1 MIFDPEIYC
10 TAAETRELDGKDA
23 VTLAGA
29 GLWAGVLSRGE
40 CLLEGLARPG
50 QSGDILL
57 GPSPLALTPQTDCHL
72 VAVRLTGLCA
82 AFLQKAAV
90 NADLAELVLDQHHLL
105 ACKGLGDQLFDQ
117 SSFAGAKE
125 AGEDIDFSH
134 DPNASFFLS
143 QYSQLLAQRAAEC

>member
-82 AFLQKAAV
+82 DAYLLSMGTPCWADGAACP
-90 NADLAELVLDQHHLL
+90 ARR
-105 ACKGLGDQLFDQ
+105 
-117 SSFAGAKE
+117 S
-125 AGEDIDFSH
+125 
-134 DPNASFFLS
+134 
-143 QYSQLLAQRAAEC
+143 